1 LLEVR
6 AARASRGAS
15 AAKRDPTF
23 PPETDCGPKCL
34 LKLSKSLHSIVYH
47 VLYGIVNRYY
57 KCLIA
62 SLRLSLLTVG
72 RFDVKIALR
81 RHVAR

>member
-1 LLEVR
+1 M
-6 AARASRGAS
+6 AQGGTRGLRQPERDATIPK
-15 AAKRDPTF
+15 KRY
-23 PPETDCGPKCL
+23 GPKCL

-72 RFDVKIALR
+72 QFDVKIALR